1 MLSPVG
7 SLWEI
12 CDVRIA
18 INTTCHSSCF
28 VDSTDRMKVSIQN
41 AIASLSAKRKT
52 N

>member
-1 MLSPVG
+1 MLIPSPVG

-18 INTTCHSSCF
+18 INTTRYSCF
-28 VDSTDRMKVSIQN
+28 VDSTDHMKVSIQN
-41 AIASLSAKRKT
+41 AIALLRKT